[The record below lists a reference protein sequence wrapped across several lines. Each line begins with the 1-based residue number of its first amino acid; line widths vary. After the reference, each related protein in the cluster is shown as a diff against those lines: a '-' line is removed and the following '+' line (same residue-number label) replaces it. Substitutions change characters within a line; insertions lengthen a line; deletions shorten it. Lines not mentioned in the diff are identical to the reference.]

1 MANGKPSERERN
13 ADSVARRD
21 EGGGNGPRD
30 ATRATP
36 GTKRAAEKGSR
47 DDHGKA
53 TKPLPGEGAGK
64 QEADHGGAKIGPGG

>member
-13 ADSVARRD
+13 EDSVARRD

-36 GTKRAAEKGSR
+36 ETKRASQKGGAEAS
-47 DDHGKA
+47 KA
-53 TKPLPGEGAGK
+53 TKQFPGEGAGK
-64 QEADHGGAKIGPGG
+64 QENDHGGGAIGPGG

>member
-1 MANGKPSERERN
+1 MTNERSSERERN

-36 GTKRAAEKGSR
+36 ETKKEAEKDGA
-47 DDHGKA
+47 DKA
-53 TKPLPGEGAGK
+53 TKPLPGRGAGRQDDRDPGTK
-64 QEADHGGAKIGPGG
+64 PFSRGG